1 MARIVFDL
9 DGTLIDSLEDVRG
22 VANAVLA
29 EEGAAPISRAEA
41 RDFIGSGT
49 PVFVQRMRA
58 ARGIGDSEQDR
69 LLAAFVERYDSAV
82 ELTEP
87 YPGVPEALE
96 VLRAAGHRL
105 GVCTNKPISPARAVI
120 SHLGLDRFFEVIL
133 GGDSTPAHKPDP
145 MPLHATFDGLGEGPR
160 IYVGDSEVDAETARR
175 AEVPFLLFTEGY
187 LKVPE
192 ETLMLHS
199 RFPDFAELPARVAA
213 VLGEG

>member
-1 MARIVFDL
+1 
-9 DGTLIDSLEDVRG
+9 
-22 VANAVLA
+22 
-29 EEGAAPISRAEA
+29 
-41 RDFIGSGT
+41 
-49 PVFVQRMRA
+49 MRA

-133 GGDSTPAHKPDP
+133 GGDSTPAHQ
-145 MPLHATFDGLGEGPR
+145 AR
-160 IYVGDSEVDAETARR
+160 SDASACDLRR
-175 AEVPFLLFTEGY
+175 AGRGATHLRG
-187 LKVPE
+187 
-192 ETLMLHS
+192 
-199 RFPDFAELPARVAA
+199 
-213 VLGEG
+213 

>member
-1 MARIVFDL
+1 
-9 DGTLIDSLEDVRG
+9 
-22 VANAVLA
+22 
-29 EEGAAPISRAEA
+29 
-41 RDFIGSGT
+41 
-49 PVFVQRMRA
+49 
-58 ARGIGDSEQDR
+58 
-69 LLAAFVERYDSAV
+69 
-82 ELTEP
+82 
-87 YPGVPEALE
+87 
-96 VLRAAGHRL
+96 
-105 GVCTNKPISPARAVI
+105 
-120 SHLGLDRFFEVIL
+120 
-133 GGDSTPAHKPDP
+133 